1 MASALKK
8 SSGPAHLIAPM
19 AAIAIM
25 GLMIVPLPPILLDL
39 LLSIDIGLAVVL
51 LLTSIYVKEPIEFS
65 VFPSLLLLLT
75 LLRLALNVAG
85 TRLILLHGGDGVEAA
100 GHVIMAFGQ
109 FVVGGNFVVG
119 VVVFLVLITIQYV
132 VINHGSVRISEVT
145 ARFTLDAMPGKQ
157 MSIDAD
163 LNAGL
168 INEHQAKDR
177 RERIR
182 READFYGAMDGAI
195 RFTQRDALA
204 AMLITGVNIVAGL
217 IIGIVQH
224 DLDLAT
230 ALRTFTIL
238 TVGEGLVTAI
248 PALLVSMS
256 GALIT
261 TRAASEAQLGEEV
274 AGQLLSK
281 ARPLGIGAAVLFGLA
296 IIPGLPKLAFIIVGG
311 LMGVAAYVNRE
322 GGAVK
327 EEEAAAAAASAP
339 GAAGSPAGLSDSAE
353 GAGPLDPLSVEV
365 GYALVALVDE
375 KQGGTLLT
383 RVRAIRRQIAQ
394 DTGMVVPP
402 VHVADNLQLGPR
414 IYSILV
420 KGVEVARG
428 ELMPDRLLA
437 INPGTASGQID
448 GTPTREPAF
457 GLPAWWIASEQRD
470 RVSAAGYTVVDPT
483 TALSTHL
490 SETIRTFLPDLLS
503 RQQTKEMLDRVGQT
517 SPRLIEELVPK
528 IVGTGEIQRLLKQ
541 LLRERVPIRDLTTI
555 LEAMGDVAP
564 ITKDADVMTETVR
577 ASLGRAICRQHQND
591 RGELPTIS
599 FAPSLEE
606 RLLQSIV
613 RTEQGA
619 VLALDPHEAQ
629 NLASRIARA
638 LETAVAQ
645 PVLLCTPALRPHL
658 WRLFTRVLPQIGV
671 LSHNE
676 IPAHVRIAPVAVL
689 D

>member
-1 MASALKK
+1 M
-8 SSGPAHLIAPM
+8 SSSPNKFIGGGAHMIAP
-19 AAIAIM
+19 AAVIAIVA
-25 GLMIVPLPPILLDL
+25 LMIVPLPPILLDL
-39 LLSIDIGLAVVL
+39 LLSIDIGLSVVL
-51 LLTSIYVKEPIEFS
+51 LLTAIYVREPIEFS

-75 LLRLALNVAG
+75 LLRLSLNVAG
-85 TRLILLHGGDGVEAA
+85 TRLILLHGGEGVDAA

-119 VVVFLVLITIQYV
+119 VVVFLVLIAIQYI
-132 VINHGSVRISEVT
+132 VINHGAVRISEVT

-168 INEHQAKDR
+168 IDERQAKDR

-195 RFTQRDALA
+195 RFTQRDAIA
-204 AMLITGVNIVAGL
+204 AILITGVNIVAGL

-224 DLDLAT
+224 DLDLET

-256 GALIT
+256 GGLIT
-261 TRAASEAQLGEEV
+261 TRAASEAHLGEEV

-281 ARPLGIGAAVLFGLA
+281 SRPLAIGAGVLFALA
-296 IIPGLPKLAFIIVGG
+296 IVPGLPKLSFIVVGG
-311 LMGVAAYVNRE
+311 MMGLAAYVNRE
-322 GGAVK
+322 SARVK
-327 EEEAAAAAASAP
+327 EEDPAAAAAAASPTA
-339 GAAGSPAGLSDSAE
+339 LSDSAE
-353 GAGPLDPLSVEV
+353 AGPLDPLSVEV

-383 RVRAIRRQIAQ
+383 RVRAIRRQIAT

-414 IYSILV
+414 TYAILV

-437 INPGTASGQID
+437 INPGMASGTID

-457 GLPAWWIASEQRD
+457 GLPAWWIATEHRD
-470 RVSAAGYTVVDPT
+470 RVTAAGYTVVDPT

-503 RQQTKEMLDRVGQT
+503 RQQTKEMLDRVAQT
-517 SPRLIEELVPK
+517 SPKLIEELVPK
-528 IVGTGEIQRLLKQ
+528 VVSTGEIQRLLKQ

-555 LEAMGDVAP
+555 LESMGDIAP
-564 ITKDADVMTETVR
+564 ITKDPDVMNEAVR
-577 ASLGRAICRQHQND
+577 GALGRAICRQHQND

>member
-1 MASALKK
+1 
-8 SSGPAHLIAPM
+8 
-19 AAIAIM
+19 
-25 GLMIVPLPPILLDL
+25 
-39 LLSIDIGLAVVL
+39 
-51 LLTSIYVKEPIEFS
+51 
-65 VFPSLLLLLT
+65 
-75 LLRLALNVAG
+75 
-85 TRLILLHGGDGVEAA
+85 
-100 GHVIMAFGQ
+100 MAFGQ

-119 VVVFLVLITIQYV
+119 VVVFLVLIAIQYI
-132 VINHGSVRISEVT
+132 VINHGAVRISEVT

-168 INEHQAKDR
+168 IDERQAKDR

-195 RFTQRDALA
+195 RFTQRDAIA
-204 AMLITGVNIVAGL
+204 AILITGVNIVAGL

-224 DLDLAT
+224 DLDLET

-256 GALIT
+256 GGLIT

-274 AGQLLSK
+274 ATQLLGK
-281 ARPLGIGAAVLFGLA
+281 ARPLAIGAGVLFGLA
-296 IIPGLPKLAFIIVGG
+296 IIPGLPKLSFIIVGG
-311 LMGVAAYVNRE
+311 MMGLAAYVNRD
-322 GGAVK
+322 GAAVK
-327 EEEAAAAAASAP
+327 EDEAAAAAAAT
-339 GAAGSPAGLSDSAE
+339 SPAALADQAE

-375 KQGGTLLT
+375 KQGGSLLT
-383 RVRAIRRQIAQ
+383 RVRAIRRQIAT

-414 IYSILV
+414 TYAILV

-457 GLPAWWIASEQRD
+457 GLPAWWIATENRD
-470 RVSAAGYTVVDPT
+470 RVTAAGYTVVDPT

-517 SPRLIEELVPK
+517 SPKLIEELVPK
-528 IVGTGEIQRLLKQ
+528 VVSTGEIQRLLKQ

-555 LEAMGDVAP
+555 LESMGDIAP
-564 ITKDADVMTETVR
+564 ITKDPDVMNEAVR
-577 ASLGRAICRQHQND
+577 AALGRAICRQHQND

>member
-1 MASALKK
+1 M
-8 SSGPAHLIAPM
+8 IAP
-19 AAIAIM
+19 AAVIAIVA
-25 GLMIVPLPPILLDL
+25 LMIVPLPPLLLDL
-39 LLSIDIGLAVVL
+39 LLSIDIGLSVVL
-51 LLTSIYVKEPIEFS
+51 LLTAIYVREPIEFS

-75 LLRLALNVAG
+75 LLRLSLNVAG
-85 TRLILLHGGDGVEAA
+85 TRLILLHGGDGVDAA

-119 VVVFLVLITIQYV
+119 VVVFLVLIAIQYI
-132 VINHGSVRISEVT
+132 VINHGAVRISEVT

-168 INEHQAKDR
+168 IDERQAKDR

-195 RFTQRDALA
+195 RFTQRDAIA
-204 AMLITGVNIVAGL
+204 AILITGVNIVAGL

-224 DLDLAT
+224 DLDLET

-256 GALIT
+256 GGLIT

-274 AGQLLSK
+274 AGQLLAK
-281 ARPLGIGAAVLFGLA
+281 ARPLAIGAGVLFGLA
-296 IIPGLPKLAFIIVGG
+296 IIPGLPKFAFIVVGG
-311 LMGVAAYVNRE
+311 LMGLAAYMNRE
-322 GGAVK
+322 GAQVK
-327 EEEAAAAAASAP
+327 EDDAAAAAAAT
-339 GAAGSPAGLSDSAE
+339 SPAALSDSAE
-353 GAGPLDPLSVEV
+353 AGPLDPLSVEV

-375 KQGGTLLT
+375 KQGGSLLT
-383 RVRAIRRQIAQ
+383 RVRAIRRQIAT

-414 IYSILV
+414 TYAILV

-457 GLPAWWIASEQRD
+457 GLPAWWIATEHRD
-470 RVSAAGYTVVDPT
+470 RVTAAGYTVVDPT

-503 RQQTKEMLDRVGQT
+503 RQQTKEMLDRVAQT
-517 SPRLIEELVPK
+517 SPKLIEELVPK
-528 IVGTGEIQRLLKQ
+528 VVSTGEIQRLLKQ

-555 LEAMGDVAP
+555 LESMGDIAP
-564 ITKDADVMTETVR
+564 ITKDADVMNEAVR
-577 ASLGRAICRQHQND
+577 SALGRAICRQHQND

>member
-1 MASALKK
+1 MSSSLNKSIGGSA
-8 SSGPAHLIAPM
+8 HMIAP
-19 AAIAIM
+19 AAVIAIVA
-25 GLMIVPLPPILLDL
+25 LMIVPLPPLLLDL
-39 LLSIDIGLAVVL
+39 LLSIDIGLSVVL
-51 LLTSIYVKEPIEFS
+51 LLTAIYVKEPIEFS

-75 LLRLALNVAG
+75 LLRLSLNVAG

-119 VVVFLVLITIQYV
+119 VVVFLVLIAIQYI
-132 VINHGSVRISEVT
+132 VINHGAVRISEVT

-168 INEHQAKDR
+168 IDERQAKER

-195 RFTQRDALA
+195 RFTQRDAIA
-204 AMLITGVNIVAGL
+204 AILITGVNIVAGL

-224 DLDLAT
+224 DLDLET

-256 GALIT
+256 GGLIT

-274 AGQLLSK
+274 AGQLLGK
-281 ARPLGIGAAVLFGLA
+281 ARPMAIGAGVLFGLA
-296 IIPGLPKLAFIIVGG
+296 IIPGLPKFAFIVVGG
-311 LMGVAAYVNRE
+311 MMGLAAYMNRE
-322 GGAVK
+322 GAAVK
-327 EEEAAAAAASAP
+327 EEEASAAAAAASP
-339 GAAGSPAGLSDSAE
+339 AALSDSAE
-353 GAGPLDPLSVEV
+353 AGPLDPLSVEV

-375 KQGGTLLT
+375 KQGGSLLT
-383 RVRAIRRQIAQ
+383 RVRAIRRQIAT

-414 IYSILV
+414 TYAILV

-457 GLPAWWIASEQRD
+457 GLPAWWIATEHRD
-470 RVSAAGYTVVDPT
+470 RVTAAGYTVVDPT

-517 SPRLIEELVPK
+517 SPKLIEELVPK
-528 IVGTGEIQRLLKQ
+528 VVSTGEIQRLLKQ

-555 LEAMGDVAP
+555 LESMGDIAP
-564 ITKDADVMTETVR
+564 ITKDPDVMNEAVR
-577 ASLGRAICRQHQND
+577 SALGRAICRQHQND